1 MVYYIEIE
9 WVSSILNP
17 MSNNRGIKGNE
28 IQSLHKAS
36 VKFFVYLHIY
46 RLLHRIPNPVLQRN
60 LFINNYS
67 MKPEFK
73 E

>member
-17 MSNNRGIKGNE
+17 MSNSRSIKGDE
-28 IQSLHKAS
+28 IQSFHKAS
-36 VKFFVYLHIY
+36 VKFFVYIG
-46 RLLHRIPNPVLQRN
+46 LLHRTPNPVLQRN

-67 MKPEFK
+67 MEPEFK